1 MVIQTQRILGAI
13 AVATLLVGM
22 ACAPAAAPSPTAAP
36 AKPTATTAPAAKPA
50 ETAAPATK
58 PADAGKPAA
67 SADWKAEWDK
77 TVAAAKKEGTV
88 TVVFSTGE
96 LYRQAA
102 MEFRKP
108 YPEIT
113 LEYSG
118 MKGSDFGPRVLAERG
133 GGQYL
138 WDVHVGG
145 AQTSIR
151 QLRPN
156 GVLDPVKPAL
166 VLPEVLDDSKWL
178 LGLDR
183 VWMDKDKQ
191 YVFGFEAGL
200 QVTVF
205 VNRDMVPESEL
216 SKHDQLLDPKWKG
229 KIVSG
234 DMRTAGAH
242 NGVAQWLLKLKG
254 EDWLRKFYGQLVIM
268 KDERAEVESLIRGAY
283 PIMVGINPA
292 QFQQFAQEG
301 LTKNIKPLD
310 PDSQIGAALSTGAS
324 HALLINKAPHPNAAK
339 VFINWLLSKEGQQ
352 AYSGA
357 TGLLS
362 RRTDVT
368 GGDQTFKPKAGVAY
382 SDLNAEENMVF
393 SKQATD
399 IATELIR

>member
-1 MVIQTQRILGAI
+1 MAALLRSMALSAAALGL
-13 AVATLLVGM
+13 LLV
-22 ACAPAAAPSPTAAP
+22 ASCAPAAAPSPTAVP
-36 AKPTATTAPAAKPA
+36 AKPTATSAPAAPKPAASPTAVAGTPAAKPA
-50 ETAAPATK
+50 
-58 PADAGKPAA
+58 A
-67 SADWKAEWDK
+67 SAEWKAEWDK
-77 TVAAAKKEGTV
+77 VVAAAKKEGKV
-88 TVVFSTGE
+88 SVVFSTGD
-96 LYRQAA
+96 LYRNAA

-118 MKGSDFGPRVLAERG
+118 MKGSDFGPRILAERG

-151 QLRPN
+151 QLMPN

-166 VLPEVLDDSKWL
+166 ILPEVLDDSKWL

-183 VWMDKDKQ
+183 VWMDKDKKH
-191 YVFGFEAGL
+191 VFGFEAGL

-242 NGVAQWLLKLKG
+242 NGVAQWLLKFKG
-254 EDWLRKFYGQLVIM
+254 EDWLRKFYDQLVIM
-268 KDERAEVESLIRGAY
+268 KDERAEIEALVRGTY

-292 QFQQFAQEG
+292 QFQQFAKEG
-301 LTKNIKPLD
+301 LTEKIKPLD

-324 HALLINKAPHPNAAK
+324 HALLINKAPNPNAAR
-339 VFINWLLSKEGQQ
+339 VFINWLLSREGQQ
-352 AYSGA
+352 AYSAA

-368 GGDQTFKPKAGVAY
+368 GGDLTFKPKAGVAY
-382 SDLNAEENMVF
+382 ADLNTEENMAF
-393 SKQATD
+393 SKRATD
-399 IATELIR
+399 IATEIIR